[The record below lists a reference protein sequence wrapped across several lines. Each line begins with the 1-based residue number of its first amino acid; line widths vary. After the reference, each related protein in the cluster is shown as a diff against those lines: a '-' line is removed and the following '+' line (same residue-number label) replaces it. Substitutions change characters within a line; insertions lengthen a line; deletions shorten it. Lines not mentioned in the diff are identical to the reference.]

1 MYCGGMGIRTIIG
14 RWPSRKVMAADI
26 GKTAATVNLWVHR
39 GNIPA
44 EFDVELMAAAK
55 KRGVF
60 LSYEEL
66 AKMRARQPT

>member
-1 MYCGGMGIRTIIG
+1 MGIRLIIS
-14 RWPSRKVMAADI
+14 RWPSRKVMAKDI
-26 GKTAATVNLWVHR
+26 GKTAATINLWVHR

-44 EFDVELMAAAK
+44 EYDVELMAAAK

-66 AKMRARQPT
+66 AMTRARQSA